1 MKWFC
6 ISEGESEGLRFIP
19 MYTLPHMFW
28 SSFFK
33 IRVAEGGYLLFPL
46 HQRPKNNLKNESG
59 NWTGCGDCMK
69 AFISSVLALCQCW
82 LGYLILWNS
91 SVTKQM
97 QGMEHHNQLYLHC
110 IPVKERK
117 RYNEQLLCLWTALFR
132 VAHCS
137 IKYRRRTTKLS
148 SESYIRNAHW
158 SDISAARNWKA
169 HSDHLMSSRGS
180 VYVCT
185 EVCSARPGQVLT
197 HKEKVQRGCVLFLPV
212 GRWMHLTVL
221 QAGYP
226 PWICHGNATFR
237 FEHWGM
243 MGLTPMPISISMS
256 WAVCLLLFCMVPQ
269 LPRRC
274 EIKVLNQ
281 LPSPACFR
289 WWLASFGWLVG

>member
-19 MYTLPHMFW
+19 MYTLLHVFW

-110 IPVKERK
+110 IPVKERN

-137 IKYRRRTTKLS
+137 IKYRTKPPPNLALS
-148 SESYIRNAHW
+148 LTSEM
-158 SDISAARNWKA
+158 
-169 HSDHLMSSRGS
+169 L
-180 VYVCT
+180 T
-185 EVCSARPGQVLT
+185 EVIFLQPGT
-197 HKEKVQRGCVLFLPV
+197 
-212 GRWMHLTVL
+212 GRLILITS
-221 QAGYP
+221 
-226 PWICHGNATFR
+226 C
-237 FEHWGM
+237 
-243 MGLTPMPISISMS
+243 LTPPEGACMYVLKCVVQGLVRYWHTKKKYSE
-256 WAVCLLLFCMVPQ
+256 AVSYFYL
-269 LPRRC
+269 
-274 EIKVLNQ
+274 
-281 LPSPACFR
+281 
-289 WWLASFGWLVG
+289 